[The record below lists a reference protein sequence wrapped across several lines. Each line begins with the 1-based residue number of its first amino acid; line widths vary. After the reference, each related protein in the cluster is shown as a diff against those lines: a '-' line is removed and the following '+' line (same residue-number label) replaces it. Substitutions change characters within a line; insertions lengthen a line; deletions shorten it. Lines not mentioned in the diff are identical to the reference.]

1 MKSFNSS
8 VETCWEAF
16 QNNWLTPDVQDH
28 VTIKLPDGSFKDC
41 HVKNLHDNVKDCPDG
56 FIGKADD
63 EFCIK
68 VHTEPMTN
76 FKSAIKCYEDGSDLF
91 LPSDSDSDEYAI
103 DVLKRSTYS
112 QSVNPGYYHIGLY
125 QHQIL
130 LFLPLSRRLITR
142 ARSLDESVLQLNL
155 AAPCKR

>member
-112 QSVNPGYYHIGLY
+112 QSVYPGYYHIGLY
-125 QHQIL
+125 QHQEAL
-130 LFLPLSRRLITR
+130 EYYQSGGSR
-142 ARSLDESVLQLNL
+142 V
-155 AAPCKR
+155 